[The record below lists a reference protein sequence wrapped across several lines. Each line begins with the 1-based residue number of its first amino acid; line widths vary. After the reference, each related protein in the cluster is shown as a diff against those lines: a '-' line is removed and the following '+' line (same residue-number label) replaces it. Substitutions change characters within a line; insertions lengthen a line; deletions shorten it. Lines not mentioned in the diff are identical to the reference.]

1 MNAKLGLFYEQGNNN
16 YGHRIEIK
24 LIKTDLVN
32 VLQVNNNVHVGVTI
46 LI

>member
-1 MNAKLGLFYEQGNNN
+1 MTAKLGLFYEQGNSN
-16 YGHRIEIK
+16 YKHRIEIT

-32 VLQVNNNVHVGVTI
+32 VLQVNNNVHIGVTI